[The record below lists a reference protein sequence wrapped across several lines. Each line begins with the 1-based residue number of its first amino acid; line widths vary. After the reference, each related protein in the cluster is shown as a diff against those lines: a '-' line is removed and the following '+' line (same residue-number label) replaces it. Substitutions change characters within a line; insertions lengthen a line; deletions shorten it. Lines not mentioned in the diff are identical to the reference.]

1 MSSNP
6 PRLSTTRRH
15 FLAGAGSVIGGLG
28 TATLIAVSPALAT
41 PETLA
46 SAIRN
51 VTGGG
56 ALQPGKVKL
65 EIPPLV
71 ENGNSVPLTVSVDQP
86 LTPQNFVKTIYVF
99 NEKNPQPN
107 VATFHFTPR
116 SGRASATTRIR
127 LADTQMV
134 VAVARMSDGSLWTD
148 RAQVIVTIAACV
160 EELNPS

>member
-1 MSSNP
+1 MLSRT
-6 PRLSTTRRH
+6 RLNATTRRT
-15 FLAGAGSVIGGLG
+15 FLSGAGSVVGGLG
-28 TATLIAVSPALAT
+28 AVKILAVAPALAT

-46 SAIRN
+46 SAIRQI
-51 VTGGG
+51 TGGG

-71 ENGNSVPLTVSVDQP
+71 ENGNSVPLTVTVDQP
-86 LTPQNFVKTIYVF
+86 LTPENYVKSIYIF

-127 LADTQMV
+127 LADSQMV
-134 VAVARMSDGSLWTD
+134 VAVARMSDGSLWSD
-148 RAQVIVTIAACV
+148 RTQVIVTIAACV
-160 EELNPS
+160 EELNQQ

>member
-1 MSSNP
+1 MHRP
-6 PRLSTTRRH
+6 TRLISTTRRS
-15 FLAGAGSVIGGLG
+15 FLTGAGCVVGGLG
-28 TATLIAVSPALAT
+28 AVRILAVSPALAT

-71 ENGNSVPLTVSVDQP
+71 ENGNSVPLTVTVDQP
-86 LTPQNFVKTIYVF
+86 LTPENFVKSIYVF

-107 VATFHFTPR
+107 VASFHFTLR

-127 LADTQMV
+127 LADSQMV
-134 VAVARMSDGSLWTD
+134 VAVARLSDGSLWTD
-148 RAQVIVTIAACV
+148 RAQVVVTIAACV
-160 EELNPS
+160 EEIN

>member
-1 MSSNP
+1 MQS
-6 PRLSTTRRH
+6 STTRRN
-15 FLAGAGSVIGGLG
+15 FLSGAGSVVGGLG
-28 TATLIAVSPALAT
+28 AVKILAVAPALAT

-46 SAIRN
+46 SAIRD

-56 ALQPGKVKL
+56 VLQPGKVKL
-65 EIPPLV
+65 EVPPLV
-71 ENGNSVPLTVSVDQP
+71 ENGNSVPLTVTVEQT
-86 LTPQNFVKTIYVF
+86 LTPENYVKSIYVF

-127 LADTQMV
+127 LADSQTV
-134 VAVARMSDGSLWTD
+134 VAVACMSDGSLWSD

-160 EELNPS
+160 EELN

>member
-1 MSSNP
+1 MQSR
-6 PRLSTTRRH
+6 PRLISATRRS
-15 FLAGAGSVIGGLG
+15 FLTGAGSVVGGLG
-28 TATLIAVSPALAT
+28 AVKILAVSPALAT

-71 ENGNSVPLTVSVDQP
+71 ENGNSVPLTVTVDQA
-86 LTPQNFVKTIYVF
+86 LTPENYVKSIYVF

-107 VATFHFTPR
+107 VAAFHFTPR

-127 LADTQMV
+127 LADSQMV
-134 VAVARMSDGSLWTD
+134 VAVARLSDGSLWTD
-148 RAQVIVTIAACV
+148 RAQVVVTIAACV
-160 EELNPS
+160 EEIN

>member
-1 MSSNP
+1 MNRA
-6 PRLSTTRRH
+6 RLVSTTRRT
-15 FLAGAGSVIGGLG
+15 FLTGAGCAIGGLG
-28 TATLIAVSPALAT
+28 AIKILAVSPALAT

-46 SAIRN
+46 SAIRD

-56 ALQPGKVKL
+56 ALQVGKVKL

-71 ENGNSVPLTVSVDQP
+71 ENGNSVPLTVTVDQT
-86 LTPQNFVKTIYVF
+86 LTPENHVKSIYVF

-127 LADTQMV
+127 LADSQMV
-134 VAVARMSDGSLWTD
+134 VAVARMSDGSLWSD

-160 EELNPS
+160 EELN

>member
-1 MSSNP
+1 MNEHDNQT
-6 PRLSTTRRH
+6 STSRRR
-15 FLAGAGSVIGGLG
+15 FLAGAGSVIGGIGAARIL
-28 TATLIAVSPALAT
+28 AVSPAFAT

-46 SAIRN
+46 SAIRE

-56 ALQPGKVKL
+56 TPQPGKIKL

-71 ENGNSVPLTVSVDQP
+71 ENGNSVPVTVTVDMP
-86 LTPQNFVKTIYVF
+86 LTPANYVKTIYVF

-107 VATFHFTPR
+107 VATFHFGPR

-127 LADTQMV
+127 LADSQMV
-134 VAVARMSDGSLWTD
+134 VAVARMSDGSLWSD

-160 EELNPS
+160 EELNDG